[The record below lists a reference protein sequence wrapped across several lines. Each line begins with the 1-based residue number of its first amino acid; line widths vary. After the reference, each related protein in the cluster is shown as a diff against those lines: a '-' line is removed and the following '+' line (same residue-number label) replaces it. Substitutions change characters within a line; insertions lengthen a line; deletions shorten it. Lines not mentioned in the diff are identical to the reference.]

1 MNVEVAAN
9 RVKELS
15 DLLHHYN
22 YLYYVKN
29 ESAVSD
35 YEFDQ
40 LLKELEGLEQQFPDL
55 ADENS
60 PTKRVGGDITKNF
73 ETVQHNIPCYL
84 YPTPIPRKKLL
95 NGRSASKKPLRVT
108 SNMFVSSNTVSY
120 THLTLPTICSV

>member
-1 MNVEVAAN
+1 MNIEVAAN

-40 LLKELEGLEQQFPDL
+40 LLKELEALEQQFPDL
-55 ADENS
+55 VDENS

-73 ETVQHNIPCYL
+73 ETVKHK
-84 YPTPIPRKKLL
+84 YPMLSLSNTYSKEEIV
-95 NGRSASKKPLRVT
+95 NGRSVSKKPLRVT
-108 SNMFVSSNTVSY
+108 SNMFVSSNMMV
-120 THLTLPTICSV
+120 

>member
-73 ETVQHNIPCYL
+73 ETLSINIPCYP
-84 YPTPIPRKKLL
+84 YPIRTLKKKLL
-95 NGRSASKKPLRVT
+95 NGRSVSKKPSRVT
-108 SNMFVSSNTVSY
+108 SNMFASSNMMVW
-120 THLTLPTICSV
+120 LLAFVM